1 MLFITPYELG
11 PRIVFSVVPA
21 EFLINKVVVA
31 EKLDEVIAPPTKFV
45 IVAVVIVDI
54 SLLRT
59 KN

>member
-31 EKLDEVIAPPTKFV
+31 EKLDEVIAPPTS
-45 IVAVVIVDI
+45 VVVVR
-54 SLLRT
+54 L
-59 KN
+59 